1 MLISYFDLIPKSW
14 QEVKLVPP
22 KPEIGWHTYH
32 YEIIET
38 HSFYYI
44 KKDNIDDIICS
55 FTLKQI
61 SDLESNHNLLAKA
74 IMNTLNQKKEK
85 SLKLQKWLFDKKIA
99 TFYLK

>member
-1 MLISYFDLIPKSW
+1 MLISYFDLIPKSL

-38 HSFYYI
+38 HSYYYI

-85 SLKLQKWLFDKKIA
+85 SLKLQK
-99 TFYLK
+99 